1 MKNGTNNLDG
11 HSSEGVPQIVELA
24 ESLKVQAQSISAKL
38 SETRRAIHRRPELGF
53 QERETAKLICSK
65 LMDLGIEFKK
75 DVGKTGIVAVIEGH
89 DNGRTIGLRADMD
102 ALPIQEETGAPY
114 ASESA
119 GIMHA
124 CGHDAHIACLLG
136 AAELIAPLIHRF
148 KGNVKLIFQPAEE
161 IDSGAKAVIKD
172 GVLSS
177 PRLDAIFGLH
187 VDPAIPVGRALIKK
201 GTWMAAI
208 DTFRISVLGRGGHA
222 AAPHRCIDAIVAGSS
237 IVMNLQSLVS
247 RMIDPVQPVLVTIG
261 TFNAGS
267 AENIIAGQAEL
278 TGTVRCV
285 DPSVHQAI
293 QEIIETICQHTAASY
308 KAEISLDYRR
318 RIPPLVNDAV
328 MTDRAIQSIEAVL
341 GPNSVNDDSVRM
353 GGDDFSCFLAE
364 VPGAYFHLGAGDPK
378 AEDVKALHTSCF
390 DIDERCLPLGAAILA
405 HTALTM
411 LDGND
416 SDFSHDRLDY
426 SRS

>member
-1 MKNGTNNLDG
+1 MDLSK
-11 HSSEGVPQIVELA
+11 
-24 ESLKVQAQSISAKL
+24 SLKEQAHSISDKL
-38 SETRRAIHRRPELGF
+38 SETRRTIHRRPELGF
-53 QERETAKLICSK
+53 QERETAKLICNH
-65 LMDLGIEFKK
+65 LRDLEIAFQR
-75 DVGKTGIVAVIEGH
+75 DVGRTGVVAVIEGQ
-89 DNGRTIGLRADMD
+89 DNGPTIGLRADMD
-102 ALPIQEETGAPY
+102 ALPIQEETDAPY
-114 ASESA
+114 TSESP

-136 AAELIAPLIHRF
+136 AAELIVPVIRRF
-148 KGNVKLIFQPAEE
+148 KGKVKLIFQPAEE
-161 IDSGAKAVIKD
+161 IDRGAKAVIKD

-208 DTFRISVLGRGGHA
+208 DTFRISVLGQSGHA

-247 RMIDPVQPVLVTIG
+247 RMIDPVKPVLVTIG

-267 AENIIAGQAEL
+267 AENIIAGRAEL
-278 TGTVRCV
+278 TGTARCV
-285 DPSVHQAI
+285 DPTVHQTI
-293 QEIIETICQHTAASY
+293 PDIIETICQHTAASF

-318 RIPPLVNDAV
+318 QIPPLVNDAV
-328 MTDRAIQSIEAVL
+328 MTDRARQSIEAVL
-341 GPNSVNDDSVRM
+341 GPNTVLDDTVRM
-353 GGDDFSCFLAE
+353 GGDDFGCFLAE
-364 VPGAYFHLGAGDPK
+364 VPGAYFHLGAGDTNSD
-378 AEDVKALHTSCF
+378 DVKALHTSCF

-411 LDGND
+411 LDEND
-416 SDFSHDRLDY
+416 AGFSKDRLDY
-426 SRS
+426 SRN